1 MTYGLEFMGKKWDS
15 LNTHFSPAAKGN
27 YPKSR
32 KTRGVSYESIDKNA
46 MQQWHYEWAKE
57 ALRVA
62 KPGAMLMAFGGT
74 RTSHR
79 LACAIEDAGWE
90 LFDTICWLYGSGF
103 PKSTNI
109 SKQIDKKLGKKPKVV
124 GKREHPT
131 LKDKSKVDRQESTQH
146 HGNNTTSDE
155 WDLTE
160 PASDEAKLWDG
171 YGTAMKPAY
180 EPVICA
186 RKPKEGTFAQN
197 ALKWG
202 VAGLNIDGSRV
213 EYEEGGDLA
222 SNPSLRKSVKGGHG
236 GHIIATEVDSREM
249 IPHQKG
255 RWPAN
260 LIHDGSEEVVGL
272 FPVTKNGG
280 QNVTSKKGHKTS
292 YIGGEVIGD
301 TNPTKYAG
309 DQGSAARFFYCA
321 KASKAERNKGCEGV
335 VTWESVDLKS
345 DLMELKELLKDISE
359 GGMRKLNEYEWSI
372 IWSGKNTMG
381 KFQKDVTY
389 TISMISKMI
398 IELKTLS
405 CSQNLSTKDSIQAVT
420 EMIRSYGLNLVKSVE
435 NINLLKQNTISAEM
449 GSLLGVVVVVLK
461 MLLKIKEKGR
471 QGNIHSTVKPLALM
485 KYLCNLV
492 VSPTKGIILDP
503 FGGSGTTAVAC
514 EQLKIP
520 YIIIEKELEYCE
532 IIKCR
537 VKAANDPVPIKK
549 IKKAPKQTNTL
560 FDWDELDTEIK

>member
-1 MTYGLEFMGKKWDS
+1 MTYGLEFMGKSWDKI
-15 LNTHFSPAAKGN
+15 NKHFSPAAKGN

-32 KTRGVSYESIDKNA
+32 NTKGVSYEAVDQNA

-62 KPGAMLMAFGGT
+62 KPGAILMAFGGT

-109 SKQIDKKLGKKPKVV
+109 SKQIDKKLGKERKVV

-186 RKPKEGTFAQN
+186 RKPKEGTFAEN

-202 VAGLNIDGSRV
+202 VAGLNIDGGRVGTEQITTHSRGSNQAFPKRPTERTV
-213 EYEEGGDLA
+213 EESGRKTRQDLIGA
-222 SNPSLRKSVKGGHG
+222 NP
-236 GHIIATEVDSREM
+236 RE
-249 IPHQKG
+249 G

-260 LIHDGSEEVVGL
+260 LILSHHPECVRIGTKKVKSIKGGGGVKAPGKHGIYGNFKGKEYASIITKGDIDGNEIIEEYQCHPDCPIRLLNEQVGIKKSGTNC
-272 FPVTKNGG
+272 VRTKEGFFLEHGG
-280 QNVTSKKGHKTS
+280 MGKAGDVQNT
-292 YIGGEVIGD
+292 Y
-301 TNPTKYAG
+301 G
-309 DQGSAARFFYCA
+309 DQGYVSRYFKNLPPDTNRFFYSP
-321 KASKAERNKGCEGV
+321 KASRSERNRGCERLYWKRNPQ
-335 VTWESVDLKS
+335 TLITKEEWD
-345 DLMELKELLKDISE
+345 ELPE
-359 GGMRKLNEYEWSI
+359 
-372 IWSGKNTMG
+372 KNR
-381 KFQKDVTY
+381 
-389 TISMISKMI
+389 
-398 IELKTLS
+398 
-405 CSQNLSTKDSIQAVT
+405 AV
-420 EMIRSYGLNLVKSVE
+420 
-435 NINLLKQNTISAEM
+435 
-449 GSLLGVVVVVLK
+449 
-461 MLLKIKEKGR
+461 
-471 QGNIHSTVKPLALM
+471 GNIHPTVKSLSLM

-492 VSPTKGIILDP
+492 VSPTKGVILDL
-503 FGGSGTTAVAC
+503 FGGSGTTGVVC

-520 YIIIEKELEYCE
+520 YILIEKEADSCE
-532 IIKCR
+532 ISKHRI
-537 VKAANDPVPIKK
+537 KAANDPKPIKK
-549 IKKAPKQTNTL
+549 IKKVLKPTNTL
-560 FDWDELDTEIK
+560 FDWDDLDLEIK